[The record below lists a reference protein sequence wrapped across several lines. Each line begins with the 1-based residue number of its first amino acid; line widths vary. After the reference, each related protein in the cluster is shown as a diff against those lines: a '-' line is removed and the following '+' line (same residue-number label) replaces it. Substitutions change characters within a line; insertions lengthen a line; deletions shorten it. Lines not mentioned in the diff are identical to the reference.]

1 MNLNYLMV
9 DSRIVPEV
17 YLKVIEAKI
26 KIASGKSKSTN
37 DAIREVGI
45 SRSTFYKYKDCV
57 FACSELERDR
67 MVSLEFT
74 LDDIKGVLSAIL
86 NILAENFANV
96 LTINQ
101 NIPING
107 VANVTITFKTDNIDT
122 DLDGLIE
129 ILKKLDGVNKVR
141 IIAMN

>member
-1 MNLNYLMV
+1 MDSIYLMV
-9 DSRIVPEV
+9 DSRIVPGI
-17 YLKVIEAKI
+17 YLKVIEAKT
-26 KIASGKSKSTN
+26 KIASGKCKSTN

-45 SRSTFYKYKDCV
+45 SRSTFYKYKDYV
-57 FACSELERDR
+57 FACSELEKDR

-86 NILAENFANV
+86 NILAENFASV

-107 VANVTITFKTDNIDT
+107 VANVTVTFKMDNIDA
-122 DLDGLIE
+122 DLDNVIS
-129 ILKKLDGVNKVR
+129 ILKKLDGVNKIR

>member
-1 MNLNYLMV
+1 MDSIYLMV
-9 DSRIVPEV
+9 DSRIVPGI
-17 YLKVIEAKI
+17 YLKVIEAKT
-26 KIASGKSKSTN
+26 KIASGKCKSTN

-45 SRSTFYKYKDCV
+45 SRSTFYKYRDYV
-57 FACSELERDR
+57 FACSELEKDR

-86 NILAENFANV
+86 NILAENFASV

-107 VANVTITFKTDNIDT
+107 VANVTVTFKMDNIDA
-122 DLDGLIE
+122 DLDNVIS
-129 ILKKLDGVNKVR
+129 ILKKLDGVNKIR

>member
-1 MNLNYLMV
+1 MDSIYLMV
-9 DSRIVPEV
+9 DSRIVPGI
-17 YLKVIEAKI
+17 YLKVIEAKT
-26 KIASGKSKSTN
+26 KIASGKCKSTN

-45 SRSTFYKYKDCV
+45 SRSTFYKYKDYV
-57 FACSELERDR
+57 FACSELEKDR

-86 NILAENFANV
+86 NILAENFASV

-107 VANVTITFKTDNIDT
+107 VANVTVTFKMDNIDA
-122 DLDGLIE
+122 DLENVIS
-129 ILKKLDGVNKVR
+129 ILKKLDGVNKIR